1 MNEQIALAVFN
12 NPYEGLCFTAGGILV
27 MIGLFMATALPEGEW
42 KNKGIYL
49 LGSGSLI
56 AFPAVFP
63 MMIFLVGGNNNDI
76 SIPLWLLNGVSILG
90 VIFGVYSW
98 VSESKKFESKQESA
112 ELE

>member
-1 MNEQIALAVFN
+1 MNEQIALTAFN
-12 NPYEGLCFTAGGILV
+12 NPYETVCFTLGGILV
-27 MIGLFMATALPEGEW
+27 TIGLFMATVMQAGEW
-42 KNKGIYL
+42 KNKGIHL

-56 AFPAVFP
+56 AFPGVFP

-112 ELE
+112 EL